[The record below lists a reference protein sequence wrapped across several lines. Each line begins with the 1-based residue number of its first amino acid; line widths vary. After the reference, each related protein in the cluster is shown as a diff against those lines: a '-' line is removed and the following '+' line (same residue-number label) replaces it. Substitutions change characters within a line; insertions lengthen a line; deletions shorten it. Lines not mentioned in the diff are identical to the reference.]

1 MVSCE
6 GVIPDVTLRSAA
18 LWQPRLG
25 GLSPPTAIPGQERHA
40 ASRGKCQTRVNSQF
54 FPFMGRSIPS
64 GEHRREE
71 ARLSPL
77 PPAARLSC
85 EGTLQKRDRT
95 LGNPWKAEGF
105 SVLGCSLAASIAAGD
120 KPFAAGVLRWHASC
134 QTLPAG
140 EKPRHL
146 NQSLKLK
153 CMPALSKSCGHESC
167 RPETGGGPQECR
179 SRLSRFNRKADHV

>member
-1 MVSCE
+1 
-6 GVIPDVTLRSAA
+6 LRSAA

-25 GLSPPTAIPGQERHA
+25 GLSPPTATSGQERHR
-40 ASRGKCQTRVNSQF
+40 ASSGECQASVTSQF

-64 GEHRREE
+64 GEHRRQE
-71 ARLSPL
+71 ARLTPL
-77 PPAARLSC
+77 PPAARLSR

-95 LGNPWKAEGF
+95 LGNPWNAREF
-105 SVLGCSLAASIAAGD
+105 SLLAGSLAASIAAGE

-134 QTLPAG
+134 QTLGAG
-140 EKPRHL
+140 EKPGQL

-153 CMPALSKSCGHESC
+153 CMPVFFKSYGHESC

-179 SRLSRFNRKADHV
+179 SRLSRFNTKADHV